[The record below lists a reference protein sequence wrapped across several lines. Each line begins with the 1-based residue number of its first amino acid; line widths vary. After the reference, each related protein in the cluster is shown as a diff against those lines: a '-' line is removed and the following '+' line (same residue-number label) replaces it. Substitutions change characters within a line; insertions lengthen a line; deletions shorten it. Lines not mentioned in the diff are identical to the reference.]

1 MIDTFEKTYTDWSID
16 VGEYK
21 YEGKTFL
28 TRMRILRKLNISV
41 LIKMVIKYMKVTI
54 MSLREFLGF
63 LIKLPILKK
72 SLLRSFI
79 HA

>member
-1 MIDTFEKTYTDWSID
+1 MIFEMI
-16 VGEYK
+16 
-21 YEGKTFL
+21 KTFL
-28 TRMRILRKLNISV
+28 TKMRTQKRLNILV
-41 LIKMVIKYMKVTI
+41 LIKMVIKYMKVII